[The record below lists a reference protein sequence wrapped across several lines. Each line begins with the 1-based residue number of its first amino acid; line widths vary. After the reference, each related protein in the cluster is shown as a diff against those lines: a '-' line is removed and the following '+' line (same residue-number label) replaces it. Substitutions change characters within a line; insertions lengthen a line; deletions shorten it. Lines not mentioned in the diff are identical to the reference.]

1 MQNRGKMK
9 MKTVKWKRSNT
20 QTTTRTK
27 GGNGQQGSASGNGQ
41 RERGAKKKTQSLLF
55 KLRTVRA
62 ASERGKLRV
71 GVKPKG
77 RGHSQNKGPRNP
89 SVFFLVNFVM

>member
-1 MQNRGKMK
+1 METNKHTNKKKNKGRERLTRQR
-9 MKTVKWKRSNT
+9 KWKRAEV
-20 QTTTRTK
+20 K
-27 GGNGQQGSASGNGQ
+27 GKG
-41 RERGAKKKTQSLLF
+41 KKKQSLLF
-55 KLRTVRA
+55 KLRNLRA

-77 RGHSQNKGPRNP
+77 GGHSQNKGPTSP

>member
-1 MQNRGKMK
+1 MK
-9 MKTVKWKRSNT
+9 MKTVKWKQTNT
-20 QTTTRTK
+20 QTTRRTK

-41 RERGAKKKTQSLLF
+41 RERRKKKQSLLF
-55 KLRTVRA
+55 KLRTLRA

-77 RGHSQNKGPRNP
+77 GGHSQNKGPRSP
-89 SVFFLVNFVM
+89 SVFFLVNFVI

>member
-1 MQNRGKMK
+1 